1 MWMGPRRPRSHGL
14 AVSEC
19 LGEMFSEREGLQR
32 GVLNRGQGRKVVL
45 MFVCERECRLLE
57 GQEVRRMR
65 RWN

>member
-45 MFVCERECRLLE
+45 VFVCER
-57 GQEVRRMR
+57 V
-65 RWN
+65 

>member
-45 MFVCERECRLLE
+45 VLCVRESVDCWKGRKYD
-57 GQEVRRMR
+57 G
-65 RWN
+65 